1 MRTGLLLLSACSSFD
16 YGMSKGN
23 PDSPGTEAPVD
34 LAMDIAY
41 QSTEWGSRVNR
52 CQVQVA
58 FRPVTVV
65 EPGDEPPAPPQ
76 AVELPEEPGDC
87 RITDME
93 AVSQPMEVGSEDD
106 DWQVGGE
113 VIGPEAVYLHDG
125 EDVLVLGVAT
135 TATEDVRYELPD
147 CSASTFPFSR
157 TFALQV
163 PASEDPNGVHPFEMS
178 ELVAVGPQ
186 VRVSSPPPGDQG
198 SKAVV
203 TLGEDLDV
211 SWTLVGDDPTISGE
225 PVEALVKVMV
235 LQQDLEREIPDRWLV
250 CLATEEGT
258 FTIPGEELETLAEG
272 RREDRF
278 ITTMTVHLE
287 VEGVE
292 QATPWGRLLRVGAHT
307 SDGAALQFV
316 DGD

>member
-1 MRTGLLLLSACSSFD
+1 
-16 YGMSKGN
+16 
-23 PDSPGTEAPVD
+23 
-34 LAMDIAY
+34 
-41 QSTEWGSRVNR
+41 
-52 CQVQVA
+52 
-58 FRPVTVV
+58 
-65 EPGDEPPAPPQ
+65 
-76 AVELPEEPGDC
+76 
-87 RITDME
+87 
-93 AVSQPMEVGSEDD
+93 
-106 DWQVGGE
+106 
-113 VIGPEAVYLHDG
+113 
-125 EDVLVLGVAT
+125 
-135 TATEDVRYELPD
+135 
-147 CSASTFPFSR
+147 
-157 TFALQV
+157 
-163 PASEDPNGVHPFEMS
+163 
-178 ELVAVGPQ
+178 
-186 VRVSSPPPGDQG
+186 
-198 SKAVV
+198 
-203 TLGEDLDV
+203 V